1 MKPTHTYGFSG
12 NFIILTVEWVVKR
25 TVLVLMLLLLLVV
38 VEVVLVVLV
47 LVMLLVF
54 LLEQLLL
61 DVVWAKMRF
70 SSV

>member
-38 VEVVLVVLV
+38 EVVLVVLV